1 MKITDLKT
9 VLLTGPL
16 TEDPSLLCFR
26 KKRSAAFIEVHT
38 DAGIVGLGETYTGY
52 HAPELVPA
60 IVEFFKPIL
69 VGLTDEQLRP
79 QELWRRMQYCA
90 NFWARAGLGINVLA
104 GIEGALWDLR
114 GRLDRLPVYELLG
127 GRRHEKLLGYAT
139 GSVSNYPWDELAAKV
154 ERYRAAGFRAAK
166 FAAGWYRQSDRAVFS
181 GRSTQ
186 SWVEMECEKL
196 TSLRQAV
203 GDEMML
209 CYDGHMGNVQDHRI
223 RAWDVGLATSV
234 LRAIEPF
241 DITFFEEPLDYH
253 DIEGYAEL
261 CKATSIPIAGGENL
275 STFEE
280 FLPFADRLAFDIA
293 QPDAA
298 YLGLG
303 AFVEVAHAFAARRR
317 RVATHAWS
325 AGIGVMQNIHA
336 AFASPNVA
344 ILELPPLVGPLHRE
358 VYAEGYRFEDGY
370 ILPPDVPGLGVSL
383 TDDMKNRYPF
393 VPGSGEWNP
402 VPGKS
407 TFM

>member
-261 CKATSIPIAGGENL
+261 SKATSIPIAGGENL